1 MRQILKISI
10 KVNSRLESKYQPS
23 ITAKNTGA
31 RYIKISTK
39 LKSIFRLSLLLITKI
54 KLREAH
60 SFARGH
66 VDVVQDLEK
75 FSGSLAPSFVTI
87 LISSFIV
94 VWRLRDGIW
103 GSDISERLEEGKMT
117 EELVSHFEVKKC
129 CCCFHLSRCVV
140 VYLLPTKNMRW
151 TEQQNCP

>member
-1 MRQILKISI
+1 MRQILKIRF

-23 ITAKNTGA
+23 ITKNTGA

-39 LKSIFRLSLLLITKI
+39 LKSILRLSLLLITKI

-75 FSGSLAPSFVTI
+75 FSGSLAPSLVTI

-129 CCCFHLSRCVV
+129 CCFHLSRCVV
-140 VYLLPTKNMRW
+140 VYLLLTKNMRW